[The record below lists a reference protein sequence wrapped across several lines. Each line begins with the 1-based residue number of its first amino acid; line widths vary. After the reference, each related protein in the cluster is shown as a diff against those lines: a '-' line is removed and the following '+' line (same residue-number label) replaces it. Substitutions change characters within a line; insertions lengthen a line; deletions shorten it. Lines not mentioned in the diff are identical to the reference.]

1 MGGLVAQLGIA
12 TARGTIQRVR
22 QITNGNPL
30 LVQQLTEE
38 LHDLGA
44 STVVDDVIEQF
55 TATTAADTTAI
66 RLRTLSDD
74 TREVLTLA
82 ALLEPSATRRLLD
95 RAAPGLPTGVA
106 LADGVRIGVIEMRGA
121 RVQFTH
127 PVYPRVLVGELA
139 PVERKRM
146 HRRLAETLVADPEH
160 RATAIEIAS
169 HFARAGDLASP
180 REVLRATRAGGD
192 EAFASCTWREA
203 AECYEAAVRA
213 LSRIEDPRQ
222 DVAAELQFRAA
233 LCRMWN
239 LDDERALTAFDRAIE
254 LFEELG
260 DRRALVRAR
269 LERMRVE
276 LTNATPFA
284 QVDAR
289 PLEKEISELPDD
301 DPLRA
306 QALADLAM
314 AYAVS
319 GRTADASEAAEA
331 ALTIADV
338 GVPRAAARAH
348 LAQSVTAWAY
358 LDLHGAIEHLDRAI
372 AHAHAAGDAYSHLAA
387 AVRRALTLLWL
398 GDVQEAD
405 EAGASA
411 LAVGEQHN
419 LVFGMVYALA
429 ARAGAACFSGR
440 SDEAA
445 AFADEVVLRQRLGD
459 YAWGLTFSQP
469 TFAAMRAITHG
480 ADAANAVLE
489 RFAHLRDENP
499 AGYPWGG
506 YTDVFDVAVQLITD
520 PDARTTEITVPSWL
534 ATTQISGALGWSG
547 IAAAVAEIAWWKRD
561 PVLAENARLGLK
573 WCDESDMGVVDGWL
587 ASVPRA
593 LGIATAAGGD
603 HEEGRRLIARGRD
616 WARHQHADLEH
627 SLCGWWE
634 CEIARFDGVQ
644 APPDAVIAARTCP
657 MS

>member
-1 MGGLVAQLGIA
+1 M
-12 TARGTIQRVR
+12 R
-22 QITNGNPL
+22 P
-30 LVQQLTEE
+30 
-38 LHDLGA
+38 
-44 STVVDDVIEQF
+44 
-55 TATTAADTTAI
+55 
-66 RLRTLSDD
+66 RLPKRRS
-74 TREVLTLA
+74 
-82 ALLEPSATRRLLD
+82 PS
-95 RAAPGLPTGVA
+95 PTSA
-106 LADGVRIGVIEMRGA
+106 CPP
-121 RVQFTH
+121 T
-127 PVYPRVLVGELA
+127 
-139 PVERKRM
+139 
-146 HRRLAETLVADPEH
+146 
-160 RATAIEIAS
+160 
-169 HFARAGDLASP
+169 
-180 REVLRATRAGGD
+180 
-192 EAFASCTWREA
+192 
-203 AECYEAAVRA
+203 
-213 LSRIEDPRQ
+213 
-222 DVAAELQFRAA
+222 
-233 LCRMWN
+233 
-239 LDDERALTAFDRAIE
+239 
-254 LFEELG
+254 
-260 DRRALVRAR
+260 
-269 LERMRVE
+269 
-276 LTNATPFA
+276 
-284 QVDAR
+284 
-289 PLEKEISELPDD
+289 
-301 DPLRA
+301 
-306 QALADLAM
+306 
-314 AYAVS
+314 
-319 GRTADASEAAEA
+319 
-331 ALTIADV
+331 
-338 GVPRAAARAH
+338 ARAH

-372 AHAHAAGDAYSHLAA
+372 AHANAAGDAYSHLAA

-459 YAWGLTFSQP
+459 YAWGLTFSPTDVRSDPRRSRTARTRRTQCWSASP
-469 TFAAMRAITHG
+469 TF
-480 ADAANAVLE
+480 
-489 RFAHLRDENP
+489 RDENP

-587 ASVPRA
+587 ASVPRT

-634 CEIARFDGVQ
+634 CEITRFDGVQ
-644 APPDAVIAARTCP
+644 APQTPSSRHARARCREAMLQRLGHRGPGHVLRRIRGRKGPRSAEAVPLQGRTP
-657 MS
+657 EMGVR